1 MQMIINLEEQLMG
14 FDRYNGGWVK
24 QITGLD
30 KDYKNGYSLNGE
42 FIANKRVKN
51 VDLEE
56 NNLYLDCSIGGSR
69 KNQEKNYHLFKV
81 ENGEIEIIQTIEDGQ
96 SDWAVQLW
104 DNIERELGL
113 QKTKTEQL
121 FDKIH
126 KLQLDEFKKLMVQL
140 KKEEPRFQM
149 FVELYDKD
157 WEL

>member
-1 MQMIINLEEQLMG
+1 MIINLEEQLMG

-140 KKEEPRFQM
+140 KKEAPRFQM